1 MQKLEKF
8 TTEKAPI
15 HVDKQ
20 TLIRPRVSV
29 SWCKNKETKKR

>member
-15 HVDKQ
+15 HVEKQ
-20 TLIRPRVSV
+20 KLIRPRVSV